1 MRVLALARRIL
12 QQMRRDRRTLAL
24 MLIGPLLV
32 LALMY
37 LILDTDEQPVRIA
50 VVQAP
55 ADYIER
61 LDRANVVTARY
72 GEADARQA
80 LRDGEVTAA
89 VYMQSGKLHIAV
101 DGANPVKVQQALAA
115 LENARFKEQSARPDL
130 KSEVTYIYGYA
141 GLSTFDNF
149 GSVLIG
155 FIVFFFVFLVSGIS
169 FLQERTTGTLE
180 KLLSTPIR
188 RWEIVCG
195 YLLGFGFFT
204 VLQSVIIVCFCV
216 YMLKIILVGTF
227 ALVVLITLSGALMA
241 LTLGTL
247 LSTAAQSEFQMMQFI
262 PLVVVPQVFF
272 SGLFDLSP
280 QMEAIGRFMPLYYIA
295 EALRTVMLKGGGFTE
310 ILLPLGVMFGM
321 SLCFIFANIQLLKKH
336 RSL

>member
-1 MRVLALARRIL
+1 
-12 QQMRRDRRTLAL
+12 MRRDRRTLAL
-24 MLIGPLLV
+24 MLIAPMFV

-37 LILDTDEQPVRIA
+37 LILDSDEQPVRIA

-55 ADYIER
+55 ADYVER
-61 LDRANVVTARY
+61 LDRAHVVAARY
-72 GEADARQA
+72 SEAEARQA

-89 VYMQSGKLHIAV
+89 VSMQSGKLHISV
-101 DGANPVKVQQALAA
+101 DGAKPAKVQQALAA
-115 LENARFKEQSARPDL
+115 LENARLKEVSVRPDL
-130 KSEVTYIYGYA
+130 KSEVTYVYGYA
-141 GLSTFDNF
+141 DLSTFDNF
-149 GSVLIG
+149 GPVLIG

-204 VLQSVIIVCFCV
+204 ALQSVLIVCFCV
-216 YMLKIILVGTF
+216 YALKVILTGAF

-262 PLVVVPQVFF
+262 PLVVIPQVFF

-280 QMEAIGRFMPLYYIA
+280 QLAIIGRFMPLHYIA
-295 EALRTVMLKGGGFTE
+295 EALRAIMLRGAGFME
-310 ILLPLGVMFGM
+310 ILPSLGVILGL
-321 SLCFIFANIQLLKKH
+321 SLCCILANIRLLKKH